1 MLRKLVRYL
10 LLLLASAGCL
20 AAPVVDGGFEILSV
34 VADRASE
41 DPGRDA
47 MMLAGHL
54 RLETRE
60 WILVAEQ
67 AVVHGPANRPLS
79 VRLEGSPVRL
89 RGIVTEGDEAL
100 EASAPVIEYDRS
112 GNSLLLSGGA
122 VLRQG
127 QQTLRSETIEYDIE
141 SGRFQ
146 ARGGE
151 GVAIEVPPVD

>member
-1 MLRKLVRYL
+1 MPVLLL
-10 LLLLASAGCL
+10 LLLLASVQCHGAL
-20 AAPVVDGGFEILSV
+20 VVSGGFEILAV
-34 VADRASE
+34 AADRASE
-41 DPGRDA
+41 DPGREA
-47 MMLAGHL
+47 LLLEGHL

-60 WILVAEQ
+60 WLLEAEQ
-67 AVVHGPANRPLS
+67 AVVHGPANRPSS

-89 RGIVTEGDEAL
+89 SSIDAEGGDEL

-146 ARGGE
+146 ARGAE
-151 GVAIEVPPVD
+151 GVTIEAPPVD